1 MEQIRIA
8 IVGSG
13 DMGGVYAE
21 ATKHHVTG
29 ARLIAIH
36 GGRRAAG
43 LAAEY
48 GADHVGAFEDLLARR
63 DVDAVIIA
71 TPHLQHRAQVVA
83 AARAGK
89 HILVEKPM
97 ALDTA
102 ECDAM
107 IAAATAAGVDLSV
120 ILTIRFDTNFRAA
133 KARLDRGDIGRPL
146 MLRISGLTAG
156 YDMGHK
162 TWIGERENGGALLD
176 WGSHGF
182 DILRFVADADPIR
195 LSAELAHFG
204 SAPVGEPSAMV
215 QLAYANGVIAQL
227 WMSYEL
233 PSPGLDSP
241 FRLWIVGERG
251 ILQVNRFG
259 QSLLGHDEKW
269 DVISDDALPDWSIE
283 RRHDPV
289 RVVAP
294 ARQIQDWVDALR
306 EGRPSAAPADA
317 GRWAVMQ
324 VEAAYRSWRAG
335 ETMHLPLAPRDALT
349 PSGAP
354 DTSAGPGTSA
364 GAV

>member
-1 MEQIRIA
+1 
-8 IVGSG
+8 
-13 DMGGVYAE
+13 MGGVYAE
-21 ATKHHVTG
+21 ATARHVTG
-29 ARLIAIH
+29 ARLVAIH
-36 GGRRAAG
+36 GGRRAPG
-43 LAAEY
+43 LAADY
-48 GADHVGAFEDLLARR
+48 GTEHVGNLEDLLARP

-71 TPHLQHRAQVVA
+71 TPHVQHVGQVVA

-107 IAAATAAGVDLSV
+107 IAAAEAAGVDLSV
-120 ILTIRFDTNFRAA
+120 ILTMRFDTNFRAA
-133 KARLDRGDIGRPL
+133 KAHLDAGEIGRPL
-146 MLRISGLTAG
+146 MLRISGLTPG

-162 TWIGERENGGALLD
+162 TWIGDRENGGALLD

-182 DILRFVADADPIR
+182 DILRFVAGADPIR
-195 LSAELAHFG
+195 LSAELADFG
-204 SAPVGEPSAMV
+204 VAPVGEPSAMV
-215 QLAYANGVIAQL
+215 QIRYANGVMAQL

-233 PSPGLDSP
+233 PPPGLDSP

-259 QSLLGHDEKW
+259 QTLIGRGDRW
-269 DVISDDALPDWSIE
+269 DVISDDSLPDWAIE

-294 ARQIQDWVDALR
+294 ARQIQDWVDALHA
-306 EGRPSAAPADA
+306 GRPSSAPADA

-324 VEAAYRSWRAG
+324 VEAAYRSWQAG
-335 ETMHLPLAPRDALT
+335 QTMSLPLA
-349 PSGAP
+349 
-354 DTSAGPGTSA
+354 A
-364 GAV
+364 GATRR